1 MTSGDMSPDAI
12 LKYWQR
18 AVKEKVRDYALAYNR
33 FPMQAFEVSVNGE
46 KLCLAGIGVD
56 GVLTAIVNWAGRQG
70 EGSFFLEVGGLISQT
85 KEHVHWISQKPLS
98 VGDNIQVKIIETDAT
113 DNPIKKYR
121 LDPTS

>member
-1 MTSGDMSPDAI
+1 M
-12 LKYWQR
+12 R
-18 AVKEKVRDYALAYNR
+18 
-33 FPMQAFEVSVNGE
+33 AFEVSVNGE

-121 LDPTS
+121 LDPTSSDLLLSSALAASP

>member
-1 MTSGDMSPDAI
+1 M
-12 LKYWQR
+12 R
-18 AVKEKVRDYALAYNR
+18 
-33 FPMQAFEVSVNGE
+33 AFEVSVNGE

-56 GVLTAIVNWAGRQG
+56 GVLTTIVNWAGRQG
-70 EGSFFLEVGGLISQT
+70 EGSFFLEVGGLISHT